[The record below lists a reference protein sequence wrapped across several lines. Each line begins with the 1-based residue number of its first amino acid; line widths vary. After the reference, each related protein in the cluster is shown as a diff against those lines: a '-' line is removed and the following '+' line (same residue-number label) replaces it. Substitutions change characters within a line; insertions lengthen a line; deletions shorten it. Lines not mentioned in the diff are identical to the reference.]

1 MNKMTLLLAVVL
13 CFCGLTGKSQD
24 STAAKK
30 SPFSMNVDFMS
41 RYIWRGVNLGGNTPS
56 IQPTLKYNFGSTKHA
71 FSLGAWGAY
80 SIGGNQFQECD
91 LTFGYT
97 FNEIISLGVT
107 DYFFPA
113 DNGASIRYGNYKDLE
128 TGHVFEGTF
137 AFNGTKKI
145 PFTLMFAMNFYGMD
159 ARKINADGTDGG
171 IFMSKYVELGY
182 KKVYD
187 DMTVNVFIGGTL
199 DDPKQDR
206 GEIGFYGNESNGII
220 NVGLKLAKEI
230 KITDKFSLPIQTQL
244 IVNPERERIFMVLG
258 ISL

>member
-1 MNKMTLLLAVVL
+1 MTLLLATVL
-13 CFCGLTGKSQD
+13 CISGFTAKSQD

-56 IQPTLKYNFGSTKHA
+56 IQPTLKYNFGSKKHA
-71 FSLGAWGAY
+71 FSIGAWGAY
-80 SIGGNQFQECD
+80 STGGNQFQECD

-97 FNEIISLGVT
+97 FNEIISIGVT

-230 KITDKFSLPIQTQL
+230 KITDKFSLPIQAQL
-244 IVNPERERIFMVLG
+244 IANPERERIFMVLG

>member
-1 MNKMTLLLAVVL
+1 
-13 CFCGLTGKSQD
+13 
-24 STAAKK
+24 
-30 SPFSMNVDFMS
+30 MNVDFMS

-56 IQPTLKYNFGSTKHA
+56 IQPTMKYNFGNTKHA
-71 FSLGAWGAY
+71 FSIGAWGAY
-80 SIGGNQFQECD
+80 SIGGNQLQECD

-97 FNEIISLGVT
+97 FNELITIGVT
-107 DYFFPA
+107 DYFFQA
-113 DNGASIRYGNYKDLE
+113 DNGLSMRYGNYTDNQ

-145 PFTLMFAMNFYGMD
+145 PFTLMFAMNFYGLD
-159 ARKINADGTDGG
+159 ARKINTDGTDGG
-171 IFMSKYVELGY
+171 IIMSKYVELGY
-182 KKVYD
+182 KKMWD
-187 DMTVNVFIGGTL
+187 DMTLNLFIGGIL

-220 NVGLKLAKEI
+220 NVGCKLSKEI

-244 IVNPERERIFMVLG
+244 IANPERERIYLVLG